1 MKMKNNQI
9 MKRVILTL
17 VISLVSTVSFAGM
30 SNSDKSKTIEC
41 TGIYYTNSMIPQGE
55 LELEKIVQSF
65 AAKKFLNSHLIKE
78 GVEEEKLNKEVLKVV
93 DVRYGKPYE
102 EEITKECDNF
112 IFKLIPGS
120 KDEIKKIA
128 ESLGYIN
135 TKEIK

>member
-1 MKMKNNQI
+1 MNNKI
-9 MKRVILTL
+9 MKKIILTL
-17 VISLVSTVSFAGM
+17 IISLISTVSFAGM

-41 TGIYYTNSMIPQGE
+41 TGIYYANSMIPQGQ

-65 AAKKFLNSHLIKE
+65 AAKKFLNSYLIKE
-78 GVEEEKLNKEVLKVV
+78 GVEEEKLNKKILEIV

-102 EEITKECDNF
+102 EETTRECDNF

-128 ESLGYIN
+128 ESGIY
-135 TKEIK
+135 

>member
-1 MKMKNNQI
+1 MKMKMKNNQI

-41 TGIYYTNSMIPQGE
+41 TGIYYANSMIPQGE

-78 GVEEEKLNKEVLKVV
+78 GVEEEKLNKKILEIV
-93 DVRYGKPYE
+93 DSRYEKPYDE
-102 EEITKECDNF
+102 ETTRECDNF

-128 ESLGYIN
+128 ESGIY
-135 TKEIK
+135 